1 MKKIL
6 TSLVVASSFIV
17 ATSAMADTA
26 KSLKQAEKA
35 AHTRQAV
42 FGLLGSNM
50 FPLGAMAKGKMPFD
64 AKAIEK
70 HALRIN
76 QLSLM
81 IADYTSTNTSGFKVE
96 TEALNT
102 IWEKPDVFEERI
114 NALVT
119 ASASLQKVVKLGDE
133 SATKKAI
140 GEVGKSCGGCHD
152 DFKAD

>member
-1 MKKIL
+1 MKKFL
-6 TSLVVASSFIV
+6 TSIVIASTLIV
-17 ATSAMADTA
+17 ATSTMAENA
-26 KSLKQAEKA
+26 KSLKQAERA
-35 AHTRQAV
+35 VETRKAV

-50 FPLGAMAKGKMPFD
+50 FPLGSMAKGRMPFD

-81 IADYTSTNTSGFKVE
+81 IADHTSTNTSGFKVK
-96 TEALNT
+96 TEALND
-102 IWEKPDVFEERI
+102 IWEKPDAFEQRT
-114 NALVT
+114 NDLVT
-119 ASASLQKVVKLGDE
+119 ASAHLQKIANSGDE
-133 SATKKAI
+133 SAIKKAI